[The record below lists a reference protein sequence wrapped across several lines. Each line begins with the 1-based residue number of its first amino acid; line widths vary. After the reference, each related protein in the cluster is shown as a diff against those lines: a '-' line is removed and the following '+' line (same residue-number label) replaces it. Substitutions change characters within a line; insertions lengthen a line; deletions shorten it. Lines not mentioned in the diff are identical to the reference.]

1 MGFGINFY
9 ECGTV
14 LEMFNAFI
22 TDVLT
27 VDVYLLDHLNY
38 LILRKVLRFQRGN
51 QKP

>member
-27 VDVYLLDHLNY
+27 VDVSTWPFELFNTEESFK
-38 LILRKVLRFQRGN
+38 IPKG
-51 QKP
+51 